1 MHHLFEAFVWEEKCF
16 KICLISFV
24 WEALFK
30 KKSASSLQRTDSP
43 CTSQAQPV
51 ETAMLV
57 SLHLHCTLEEHCFWL
72 HCTFWSTLLLVY
84 CTFRSTHNACSIAPL
99 KNTVAAAMLV
109 SSHVILKHSVVTTV
123 LVSLPSFLKT
133 LSLQQCWFHCT
144 FFFGAHC
151 CCSNAGVIARHSRN
165 SLSLQQCWFHCTFQ
179 QLQCCKSAL

>member
-144 FFFGAHC
+144 FFLEAHW
-151 CCSNAGVIARHSRN
+151 CCSNAGVIARHCRN
-165 SLSLQQCWFHCTFQ
+165 TLSLQQSWFHCRHF
-179 QLQCCKSAL
+179 